1 MPGAN
6 SKTSRPT
13 HYMKMTF
20 LPLLGCLM
28 AATLST
34 TALASLELQIAP
46 AYVREHPKE
55 WSVKVAK
62 KENGLIQ
69 FTIVRTLS
77 EPKYLVA
84 HLAVHHAGKLIAT
97 SDTPL
102 FGKKKGNTFY
112 FSISAEDIAEST
124 FDLSESGLG
133 STVNG
138 VQVDIPEV
146 GSNIYQFRLLDFI
159 PEHMLKPGLGK

>member
-1 MPGAN
+1 M
-6 SKTSRPT
+6 TS
-13 HYMKMTF
+13 
-20 LPLLGCLM
+20 LLLSGCFI
-28 AATLST
+28 AATFST
-34 TALASLELQIAP
+34 TGLALTLELQVTP

-55 WSVKVAK
+55 WSVKAAK
-62 KENGLIQ
+62 KESGLIQ
-69 FTIVRTLS
+69 FTVVRTLS

-138 VQVDIPEV
+138 VQRDIPVV
-146 GSNIYQFRLLDFI
+146 GSNVYQFRLLDFI
-159 PEHMLKPGLGK
+159 PEDVLKPGLNK